1 MVIDIVPRI
10 LNVPTFPDSRGNLY
24 ALESDNPIPFS
35 PKRIFFVTNTPENEI
50 RGGHAH
56 KECIQ
61 VIIPIKG
68 VICISVKS
76 QKNQG
81 EYHLNTPSQALLIP
95 PQHWVEY
102 QMDSDESIMMVIA
115 SHEYH
120 YEDYI
125 FDIEQFFANQSTKS
139 EPK

>member
-35 PKRIFFVTNTPENEI
+35 PKRIFFVTDIPENEI
-50 RGGHAH
+50 RGRHAH
-56 KECIQ
+56 RECIQ
-61 VIIPIKG
+61 VIIAIKG
-68 VICISVKS
+68 VICVSVKS
-76 QKNQG
+76 QANQG
-81 EYHLNTPSQALLIP
+81 EYHLSTPSHALLIP
-95 PQHWVEY
+95 PRHWVEY
-102 QMDSDESIMMVIA
+102 QVDSDQSVMMVIA

-125 FDIEQFFANQSTKS
+125 FDSEELFVKQSTKS
-139 EPK
+139 ESK